1 MHRFLALAFAAA
13 LAACTPAPGT
23 EFVSMG
29 ETVNIASAGALLS
42 AQRAQAGIV
51 RPLIQHPRIQ
61 AAASDHA
68 RFMAQTGSFSHT
80 GRNGSSARERVWSSG
95 YRSCLTAENI
105 ARGQP
110 TVSTVVRDWMQSPGH
125 RANILNPRL
134 THYGLAREG
143 DNWVLVLA
151 APC

>member
-1 MHRFLALAFAAA
+1 MRAALAVLFAAI

-29 ETVNIASAGALLS
+29 ESVNIASAGALIS

-51 RPLIQHPRIQ
+51 RPLIQHPRVQ
-61 AAASDHA
+61 AAAADHA
-68 RFMAQTGSFSHT
+68 RFLAQTGGFSHT
-80 GRNGSSARERVWSSG
+80 GRGGSSARERVWRAG

-110 TVSTVVRDWMQSPGH
+110 TVSAVVRDWMQSAGH
-125 RANILNPRL
+125 RANILDARL
-134 THYGLAREG
+134 THFGFAREG
-143 DNWVLVLA
+143 DTWVLVLA